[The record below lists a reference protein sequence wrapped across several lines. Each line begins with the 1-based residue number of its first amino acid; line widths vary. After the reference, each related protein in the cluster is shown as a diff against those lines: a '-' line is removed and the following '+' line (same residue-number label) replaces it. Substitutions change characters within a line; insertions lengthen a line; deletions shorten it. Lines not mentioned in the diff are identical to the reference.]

1 MYGGSSQS
9 TTSFTRPGVDA
20 TSTADTPT
28 SDVTDWYKRTVSNSD
43 MSKSGVSIRSGG
55 CPERSMAEATIHD
68 VQKVDAVEECCV
80 ARITSLVESPAYI
93 TSIASGQRYHD

>member
-28 SDVTDWYKRTVSNSD
+28 SDVTDRYKRTVSNSD

-68 VQKVDAVEECCV
+68 VRKVDIVGECCV
-80 ARITSLVESPAYI
+80 AKIASLVDSPAYI
-93 TSIASGQRYHD
+93 VSIASGQRYHD